1 MLNTLRKLCVHVM
14 YVRSVRVSKYVVTTY
29 IHVCN
34 YVDVTLLSVDV
45 VTHVVRQLK
54 LRSLSYAT

>member
-29 IHVCN
+29 ICN